1 MYLCIFTITPMN
13 PFLSLSNVIPR
24 MVDNPFVVPIDWE
37 LQTGEVWSIT
47 GDNGS
52 GKSLLAEIITGKHGL
67 QQGKIDYL
75 FLTALQHQFPDHL
88 FHPWEKIRLVSFNA
102 AYSLVDFR
110 TLYYQQRFH
119 QTETDDSP
127 FVRDLV
133 SLRDLDATITFAL
146 QINTLLDKRLIQ
158 LSSGELR
165 KLLIAKA
172 MMDNPAMMIFDNPF
186 IGLDTKSYTQLDELF
201 TQMHQHGV
209 PLLFLCPSKDEMPS
223 CTTHVLTMNRC
234 AIVDKAPIEAFSAQ
248 RKGIQLQT
256 GIVPVNWSVF
266 SVSAK
271 QAADY
276 DVAVKMED
284 VDIAY
289 GKQLIRQGVNW
300 AIRKGEKWALLG
312 PNGSGK
318 STLLSYIFADNPQAY
333 AKKMTLFDRRRGS
346 GESIWE
352 IKARIGFTSSEMH
365 LYYRENVSC
374 LSVVSSGFFDSIGL
388 YRKCSEKQLQQ
399 AEQILET
406 LACSHLKSRSF
417 LKISSGE
424 QRLVLFARALIKN
437 PDLLILDEPFHGLD
451 DGKKLLCRQIVEQ
464 YASQPDK
471 TLIYVTHHRDEI
483 PDCVGS
489 FMELG

>member
-1 MYLCIFTITPMN
+1 
-13 PFLSLSNVIPR
+13 
-24 MVDNPFVVPIDWE
+24 MVDNPFVVPIDWK
-37 LQTGEVWSIT
+37 LQTGEVWTIT
-47 GDNGS
+47 GDNGA
-52 GKSLLAEIITGKHGL
+52 GKSLLAEIIIGKHGL

-75 FLTALQHQFPDHL
+75 FLNTLQRQLPAQPC
-88 FHPWEKIRLVSFNA
+88 HPWDKIRLVSFNA

-110 TLYYQQRFH
+110 PLYYQQRFH

-127 FVRDLV
+127 FVHDL
-133 SLRDLDATITFAL
+133 LADCDLDTNITIAL
-146 QINTLLDKRLIQ
+146 QIKKILDKRLIQ

-172 MMDNPAMMIFDNPF
+172 LAANPAMMIFDNPF
-186 IGLDTKSYTQLDELF
+186 IGLDATSYVQLDELF
-201 TQMHQHGV
+201 TQIHQHGV
-209 PLLFLCPSKDEMPS
+209 PLLFLCPSRDEMPS
-223 CTTHVLTMNRC
+223 CTTHVLKINRC
-234 AIVDKAPIEAFSAQ
+234 EIVDKMPIEAFCTEYDEAH
-248 RKGIQLQT
+248 LQPE
-256 GIVPVNWSVF
+256 IVPVDWPAF
-266 SVSAK
+266 RVSNK
-271 QAADY
+271 QNVDY
-276 DVAVKMED
+276 EVAVKMED
-284 VDIAY
+284 LSIVY
-289 GKQLIRQGVNW
+289 GQQLIRQGVNW
-300 AIRKGEKWALLG
+300 TIRKGEKWALLG

-365 LYYRENVSC
+365 LYYRENVTC
-374 LSVVSSGFFDSIGL
+374 LSVVASGFFDSIGL

-399 AEQILET
+399 AELMLKILM
-406 LACSHLKSRSF
+406 CDHLKDSSF

-451 DGKKLLCRQIVEQ
+451 AGKKQLCRQIVEQ

-471 TLIYVTHHRDEI
+471 TLIYVTHQRNEI
-483 PDCVGS
+483 PDCVTRY
-489 FMELG
+489 MELG

>member
-1 MYLCIFTITPMN
+1 MPMN
-13 PFLSLSNVIPR
+13 PFLLLSNVIPR
-24 MVDNPFVVPIDWE
+24 MVDNPFVVPVDWE
-37 LQTGEVWSIT
+37 LQAGEVWSIT

-52 GKSLLAEIITGKHGL
+52 GKSLLAAMIAGKLGL
-67 QQGKIDYL
+67 QQGTIEYP
-75 FLTALQHQFPDHL
+75 FLTALQRPFPDHP

-102 AYSLVDFR
+102 AYSLADFR

-119 QTETDDSP
+119 HTETDDSP
-127 FVRDLV
+127 LVRDLI
-133 SLRDLDATITFAL
+133 SLRDQDAAITAAL
-146 QINTLLDKRLIQ
+146 QIHALLDKRLIQ

-172 MMDNPAMMIFDNPF
+172 MMDHPAMMIFDNPF
-186 IGLDTKSYTQLDELF
+186 IGLDAKSQTQLDELF

-209 PLLFLCPSKDEMPS
+209 PLLFLSPSRAEMPS
-223 CTTHVLTMNRC
+223 CTTHVLKMNRC
-234 AIVDKAPIEAFSAQ
+234 EIVDKASIEAICAERSD
-248 RKGIQLQT
+248 IQLQT
-256 GIVPVNWSVF
+256 GIVPIDWNVF
-266 SVSAK
+266 GVSEK
-271 QAADY
+271 QPADY
-276 DVAVKMED
+276 EVVVQMEN

-300 AIRKGEKWALLG
+300 TLRKGEKWALLG

-333 AKKMTLFDRRRGS
+333 AKKMILFDRRRGS

-374 LSVVSSGFFDSIGL
+374 LSVVASGFFDSIGL
-388 YRKCSEKQLQQ
+388 YRKCSEKQLQK
-399 AEQILET
+399 AELMLQT
-406 LACSHLKSRSF
+406 LACSPLKSRSF

-451 DGKKLLCRQIVEQ
+451 AGKKLLCRHIVEQ

-471 TLIYVTHHRDEI
+471 SLIYVTHQRNEI
-483 PDCVGS
+483 PVCVQR